1 MKTFKDIFKKS
12 FLEGMNYELSL
23 KELALVFIVAA
34 VLGIFVFAVYRIN
47 TRKSFYSKSFN
58 ISLVALTMITAAII
72 VTIQSNAVISLGMV
86 GALSIVRFRT
96 AVKDPMDLVFLFWAI
111 SLGIIA
117 GSGMFGLA
125 FLLAAAV
132 AMIICILEL
141 LPVAK
146 APMLLV
152 VSLSDTE
159 DDEMFATVEN
169 YAKAYRV
176 KSQNITKT
184 GAEYI
189 LELRVKEG
197 AMLVKEVAKLA
208 NVKNVSLLQH
218 DGEVTF

>member
-1 MKTFKDIFKKS
+1 MTTFKDILKKS
-12 FLEGMNYELSL
+12 FLEGMSYELSL
-23 KELALVFIVAA
+23 KELAMVFAVATL
-34 VLGIFVFAVYRIN
+34 LGVFVFAVYRIN

-58 ISLVALTMITAAII
+58 ISLVAMTVITAAII

-96 AVKDPMDLVFLFWAI
+96 AVKDPMDLVFLFLSI
-111 SLGIIA
+111 GLGIIA

-132 AMIICILEL
+132 SMIICVLEL

-146 APMLLV
+146 APLLLIA
-152 VSLSDTE
+152 SLSDME
-159 DDEMFATVEN
+159 DEGFLNVVEAH
-169 YAKAYRV
+169 AKGYRV
-176 KSQNITKT
+176 KSHNVTKT
-184 GAEYI
+184 GMEYI

-197 AMLVKEVAKLA
+197 TALVKEIAQLS
-208 NVKNVSLLQH
+208 NVKSVSLLQH

>member
-58 ISLVALTMITAAII
+58 ISLVALTMISAAII